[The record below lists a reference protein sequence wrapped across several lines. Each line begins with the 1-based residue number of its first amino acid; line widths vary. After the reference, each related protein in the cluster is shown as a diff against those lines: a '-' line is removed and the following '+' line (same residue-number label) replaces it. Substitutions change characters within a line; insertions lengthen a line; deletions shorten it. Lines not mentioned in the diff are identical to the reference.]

1 MQQPPDQALTIK
13 LNSTGERL
21 TMWRT
26 LDSQGGQELQ
36 MTGCLPGRQQG
47 PPLHVHFSEDES
59 TEVVAGALSVSL
71 DGREFVVDT
80 NDVAF
85 FPKGSVHRW
94 WNDGEE
100 DLVFRGVAAPAVDLD
115 RYLQALFEVI
125 NSAQS
130 KNPSVFYMAHLV
142 YRHRKTQLAFR
153 GATID
158 STDFVSNRDLRR
170 NFIGKVPRDPLAR
183 LPAPLH
189 RCGRHTTGK
198 RLTNCGKTGMCFP
211 SLALDSSL

>member
-47 PPLHVHFSEDES
+47 PPLHVHFTEDES
-59 TEVVAGALSVSL
+59 TEVVAGALSVSS

-142 YRHRKTQLAFR
+142 YRHRKTQLA
-153 GATID
+153 
-158 STDFVSNRDLRR
+158 LE
-170 NFIGKVPRDPLAR
+170 VPRLIQQILFPIVICAGTLLGKYRGTHWPGCPL
-183 LPAPLH
+183 
-189 RCGRHTTGK
+189 RCTGAAFIPQE
-198 RLTNCGKTGMCFP
+198 N
-211 SLALDSSL
+211 D